1 MNSFVR
7 LPKKVRQA
15 LDCGWP
21 KNYRTQLQIPN
32 FEPAP
37 KGLFL
42 ITGLE
47 LDLCVVADVSL
58 DVATIDWVE

>member
-1 MNSFVR
+1 VMFCGRISFVR
-7 LPKKVRQA
+7 LQKMVRQA
-15 LDCGWP
+15 LDCGWS

-42 ITGLE
+42 ITGHGRKGYL
-47 LDLCVVADVSL
+47 LIVLVLSV
-58 DVATIDWVE
+58 